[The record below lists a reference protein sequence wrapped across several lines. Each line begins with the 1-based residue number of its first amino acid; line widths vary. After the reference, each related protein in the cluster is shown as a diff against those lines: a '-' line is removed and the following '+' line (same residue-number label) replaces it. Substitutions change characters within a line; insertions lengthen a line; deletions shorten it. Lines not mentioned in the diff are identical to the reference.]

1 MEERR
6 LRAKPFRPITFNPTI
21 GDLSSLIAPPYDII
35 GEGECAELLARHP
48 FNIVRL
54 ILPPTLKETHFDRY
68 EEAGRLW
75 RQWLKEGV
83 LWEEEGAALFVY
95 AQRFLWRGAQ
105 REHWALLATVPLL
118 DYETGWVRPHELT
131 MPKPKSDRL
140 LLLRATGAELSQVHG
155 LISDETGEWQ
165 ALLRAAAQGEAW
177 LRAHLNGVEH
187 LVWRVNDPAF
197 GEAVN
202 CLLANQWLVIADGH
216 HRYETALAFRKELP
230 EAQSDPDHPANFVG
244 IVLADYQRNATVLPT
259 HRLFQFAQSE
269 SVERLL
275 RELMR
280 RFRTVNANWDGTD
293 EGLERLLAEAPTV
306 SFLIVAQ
313 ERVKQ
318 VFVYGFESGV
328 AQALEQLP
336 PPLRKVDTAILH
348 HAVLPI
354 VMAGAGIAPESVT
367 VSYTQDAQNA
377 HAFAQDEGCL
387 AILLRPVPLDLV
399 REVAA
404 QGYRLPPKTT
414 YFIPKAPSGLVM
426 RRLR

>member
-1 MEERR
+1 
-6 LRAKPFRPITFNPTI
+6 
-21 GDLSSLIAPPYDII
+21 
-35 GEGECAELLARHP
+35 
-48 FNIVRL
+48 
-54 ILPPTLKETHFDRY
+54 
-68 EEAGRLW
+68 
-75 RQWLKEGV
+75 
-83 LWEEEGAALFVY
+83 
-95 AQRFLWRGAQ
+95 
-105 REHWALLATVPLL
+105 
-118 DYETGWVRPHELT
+118 

-140 LLLRATGAELSQVHG
+140 LLLRAIGAELSQVHG
-155 LISDETGEWQ
+155 LLSDETGEWQ
-165 ALLRAAAQGEAW
+165 GVLQSAAKGEAW

-187 LVWRVNDPAF
+187 LVWRIDDPAF
-197 GEAVN
+197 GEEVN
-202 CLLANQWLVIADGH
+202 RWLANQWLVIADGH

-280 RFRTVNANWDGTD
+280 RFRTVNVSWDGTD
-293 EGLERLLAEAPTV
+293 EGLERLLSETPTV
-306 SFLIVAQ
+306 SFLVVAQ

-336 PPLRKVDTAILH
+336 PPLRKVDTAVLH

-387 AILLRPVPLDLV
+387 AVLLRPVPLDLV

>member
-1 MEERR
+1 
-6 LRAKPFRPITFNPTI
+6 
-21 GDLSSLIAPPYDII
+21 
-35 GEGECAELLARHP
+35 
-48 FNIVRL
+48 
-54 ILPPTLKETHFDRY
+54 
-68 EEAGRLW
+68 
-75 RQWLKEGV
+75 
-83 LWEEEGAALFVY
+83 
-95 AQRFLWRGAQ
+95 
-105 REHWALLATVPLL
+105 
-118 DYETGWVRPHELT
+118 
-131 MPKPKSDRL
+131 
-140 LLLRATGAELSQVHG
+140 
-155 LISDETGEWQ
+155 
-165 ALLRAAAQGEAW
+165 
-177 LRAHLNGVEH
+177 
-187 LVWRVNDPAF
+187 
-197 GEAVN
+197 
-202 CLLANQWLVIADGH
+202 
-216 HRYETALAFRKELP
+216 LAFRKELP

-244 IVLADYQRNATVLPT
+244 IILADYQRNATVLPT
-259 HRLFQFAQSE
+259 HRLFRFAQPE

-336 PPLRKVDTAILH
+336 PPLRKVDTAVLH

-387 AILLRPVPLDLV
+387 AVLLRPVPLDLV

>member
-6 LRAKPFRPITFNPTI
+6 LRAKPFRPIIFNPTI

-54 ILPPTLKETHFDRY
+54 ILPPTLKGTQTDRY

-75 RQWLKEGV
+75 QRWLQEGV
-83 LWEEEGAALFVY
+83 VQEWDEANLFVY
-95 AQRFLWRGAQ
+95 VQRFSWRGTQ
-105 REHWALLATVPLL
+105 REHWALLAAIPLF
-118 DYETGWVRPHELT
+118 DYETGLVRPHEWT

-140 LLLRATGAELSQVHG
+140 LLLRAIGAELSQVHG
-155 LISDETGEWQ
+155 LLSDETGEWQ
-165 ALLRAAAQGEAW
+165 GVLQSAAKGEAW

-187 LVWRVNDPAF
+187 LVWRIDDPAF
-197 GEAVN
+197 GEEVN
-202 CLLANQWLVIADGH
+202 RWLANQWLVIADGH

-230 EAQSDPDHPANFVG
+230 EAQIDPDHPANFVG

-280 RFRTVNANWDGTD
+280 RFRTINVSWDGTD
-293 EGLERLLAEAPTV
+293 EGLERLLSETPTV
-306 SFLIVAQ
+306 SFLVVAQ

-336 PPLRKVDTAILH
+336 PPLRKVDTAVLH